1 MNDASINTDPAAS
14 ASAVDV
20 KPAASCAAET
30 DFDMSAKD
38 HVCEVT
44 KEMAEKVEKYNK
56 CKQLLQD
63 EKAKCN
69 KYADELAQMELK
81 WKEQVRIAENVKLEL
96 AELED
101 SYSLQLAEKDK
112 EINCLA
118 SFLENLSREK
128 ELTKSLE
135 DQKEGKWKARALNKS
150 HGVLTPALSR
160 VGSSLHC
167 RLPSQFF
174 SMGTLTPHTRQEMEQ
189 MVLFIQMKSRGHL
202 CAAHLGKTT
211 LSVASLLE
219 TLAGQMV

>member
-1 MNDASINTDPAAS
+1 
-14 ASAVDV
+14 
-20 KPAASCAAET
+20 
-30 DFDMSAKD
+30 
-38 HVCEVT
+38 
-44 KEMAEKVEKYNK
+44 
-56 CKQLLQD
+56 D

-135 DQKEGKWKARALNKS
+135 DQKGRKMEG
-150 HGVLTPALSR
+150 
-160 VGSSLHC
+160 
-167 RLPSQFF
+167 
-174 SMGTLTPHTRQEMEQ
+174 
-189 MVLFIQMKSRGHL
+189 
-202 CAAHLGKTT
+202 
-211 LSVASLLE
+211 
-219 TLAGQMV
+219 